1 LIPPCE
7 ILPMVRRPV
16 SIDTRIDELAD
27 SDPTPRAHDGRDH
40 SATLSNGRGARELAV
55 RELGDETKPS
65 ATPSFD
71 TPRMSTSAPPSETLR
86 LACHAVPARVSTI
99 IDGEA
104 TACRAEAAMKLQ
116 SGETTTGV
124 KRGPAPTSPSSI
136 QPAGMPNP
144 ESARRS
150 QTDEFPASSQA
161 SPTMSPASLPPIGIA
176 DTVPGGSGMSSRRNL
191 WPSAADGKEYAAVEV
206 ANAQNTTA
214 RISVRSRVFR
224 FFRRVFP
231 ASAGARAA
239 CPGDQAVRSSHQ
251 PRRTTRASHTA
262 IPPATYPPSSGT
274 CKRAHPV
281 L

>member
-1 LIPPCE
+1 
-7 ILPMVRRPV
+7 
-16 SIDTRIDELAD
+16 
-27 SDPTPRAHDGRDH
+27 
-40 SATLSNGRGARELAV
+40 
-55 RELGDETKPS
+55 
-65 ATPSFD
+65 
-71 TPRMSTSAPPSETLR
+71 
-86 LACHAVPARVSTI
+86 
-99 IDGEA
+99 
-104 TACRAEAAMKLQ
+104 
-116 SGETTTGV
+116 
-124 KRGPAPTSPSSI
+124 
-136 QPAGMPNP
+136 MPNP

-176 DTVPGGSGMSSRRNL
+176 DTVPGGSGMSSRQNL

-214 RISVRSRVFR
+214 RISVRSRIFR

-262 IPPATYPPSSGT
+262 IPPATYPPLKRHMQESASCFVTIESSADFVNSDPIEPQAQLAGARRM
-274 CKRAHPV
+274 RAAISSRSAWSSWSKTSSS
-281 L
+281 